1 MPRRA
6 VKRRGFLLI
15 ETLAALFAAS
25 VFLAA
30 ALSMFSA
37 CAGLLSRSSARLST
51 EIAASS
57 AISEILSGEEP
68 ENVLSS
74 ETVYAAGGSALRR
87 VTLNASD
94 GEGNY
99 TVVLPERNFH

>member
-37 CAGLLSRSSARLST
+37 CAGLLSRSRARLSA
-51 EIAASS
+51 EIAASA
-57 AISEILSGEEP
+57 AISEILSGEES
-68 ENVLSS
+68 ENALSS
-74 ETVYAAGGSALRR
+74 ETVYAAGGLALRR
-87 VTLNASD
+87 VTLKTSD

-99 TVVLPERNFH
+99 TVVLPERNFR